1 LTQQDLMP
9 NAPLGAVVAFVA
21 IALADPAAAQSYPN
35 RPIKLVAPIT
45 AGSGTDVLGRA
56 LADKLSVAF
65 GQPVVIENRPGAGGA
80 VGTTFVAKAPPDGYT
95 ILVTS
100 SAFTAA
106 PAIYAS
112 LTYDPIG
119 DFAGVTPIADLGTA
133 LVTSPARGWR
143 TVWDLAAYAKARPG
157 QVTYGSSG
165 IGGAS
170 HMTTEKFRTAAGF
183 EGVHVPYRGAPEA
196 VTDVLTGRIDFTTS
210 PLAAALQLIQ
220 DGKLVALA
228 TPAKSRT
235 SLLPDVPTMAEAG
248 LPSASYESW
257 VGVLA
262 PKGTPREIVDRL
274 NREIVKALQL
284 SELRAQYAA
293 TSSDVRLSTPEEFD
307 ALIKDEVASNKA
319 LAIAAGIK
327 AN

>member
-1 LTQQDLMP
+1 MKQDLMP
-9 NAPLGAVVAFVA
+9 DPLLRAVAAIVA
-21 IALADPAAAQSYPN
+21 IAFAAPAAAQSYPN
-35 RPIKLVAPIT
+35 RPIKFVAPIT

-56 LADKLSVAF
+56 LADKLSVAL

-106 PAIYAS
+106 PAIYAN

-119 DFAGVTPIADLGTA
+119 EFAGVTPIADLGTA
-133 LVTSPARGWR
+133 VVTSPAKGWR

-157 QVTYGSSG
+157 QITYGSSG

-170 HMTTEKFRTAAGF
+170 HMTTEKFRTAVGF
-183 EGVHVPYRGAPEA
+183 QGVHVPYRGAPEA

-210 PLAAALQLIQ
+210 PLATALQLIQ

-257 VGVLA
+257 VGVVA
-262 PKGTPREIVDRL
+262 PKGTPREIVGKVNADVERVL
-274 NREIVKALQL
+274 SSADVKARGVTLGYRFIGGPPGKL
-284 SELRAQYAA
+284 SAFLKAEIARWA
-293 TSSDVRLSTPEEFD
+293 
-307 ALIKDEVASNKA
+307 EVAKSA
-319 LAIAAGIK
+319 ELGAH
-327 AN
+327 